1 MPSQQSVS
9 DLLVVVTV
17 VICAVF
23 LATAGTKDSIY
34 VKTPGTTART
44 VTTIDPNTGLKFEPR
59 RDFLISRKMQLLGVG
74 TRKKAILNIYSV
86 GVYASK
92 SIVTQWQSEKLPKNG
107 VKRCQTAI
115 VESRAPRAVQLK
127 FSMGVGAEKIAE
139 AVSGIPGVS
148 PKTRQEF
155 QELIIKGI
163 GGKLLKNEEMAFE
176 WKGLDQITVSVR
188 GKLIGTVKNKT
199 LAQGVLSLYVGQK
212 SVSPSLLQDLQCR

>member
-1 MPSQQSVS
+1 MPSQQSMS

-17 VICAVF
+17 VICAFF
-23 LATAGTKDSIY
+23 LATAGTKGSIY
-34 VKTPGTTART
+34 VKTPGTAART
-44 VTTIDPNTGLKFEPR
+44 VTTIDPNTGLKFEPT

-107 VKRCQTAI
+107 LKRCQTAI
-115 VESRAPRAVQLK
+115 VDSRSPRAVQLK
-127 FSMGVGAEKIAE
+127 FSMGVGAEKIVE

-155 QELIIKGI
+155 EEMIIKGI

-199 LAQGVLSLYVGQK
+199 LARGVLSLYVGQK
-212 SVSPSLLQDLQCR
+212 SVSPSLLQDLHCR